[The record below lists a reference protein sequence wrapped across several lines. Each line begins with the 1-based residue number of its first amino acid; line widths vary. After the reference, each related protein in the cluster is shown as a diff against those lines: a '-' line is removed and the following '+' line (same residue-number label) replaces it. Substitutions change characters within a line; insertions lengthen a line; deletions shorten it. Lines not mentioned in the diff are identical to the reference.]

1 MTYQVLARNW
11 RPQRL
16 EELVGQQHVAR
27 TLGNAVQA
35 NRLAHAYVFA
45 GIRGT
50 GKTTVARILAKC
62 LNCESG
68 PTPTPC
74 GECAP
79 CREIAEG
86 RSMDVLEMDAAS
98 RTGVDDIRE
107 LQEVVSYAPVRDRYK
122 ILILDEA
129 HMLSKSAVNALL
141 KTLEEP
147 PPRVVFVLA
156 TTEIQKLLP
165 TILSRCQVFEFRRVA
180 PREVAAHLRKVCDQ
194 GGFRISDRTLDR
206 IARAGE
212 GSVRDSLSVLE
223 RILAFCGDEVE
234 DEQALQVLG
243 AVRTETLAGMVR
255 GLASRDA
262 AAMLRLLDALVE
274 EGHDL
279 LHFWGEMIAV
289 LRDLILLRTV
299 PGRDDLLTRGSDEAA
314 ALAEA
319 AEGLSREDLS
329 RAFQILA
336 DLEPGLKGSSQP
348 RFLFEAA
355 LVRLASLGAV
365 KPIEDFLAALGP
377 AGAAERRSPT
387 ATSPVPAPSRAAA
400 PSTPQKKKALEPAL
414 SGAPG
419 TPGAEAPPIA
429 PQAPAPAGGGDRKAD
444 GPVERFRAAVW
455 DSGGMLGAAIAQAA
469 SVAVEERLLRI
480 AYAPAL
486 DSVRKVVE
494 RSDNLATLKQ
504 CALATLGEHV
514 DVRIESIAAVHG
526 TPAPEGAPPSPRT
539 AAAPPLEGH
548 VVAAAPPDAE
558 GVGKSLWDRARS
570 EPGIRRLLAEFGA
583 QVIEI
588 RPLETARQAEPAGA
602 ESVGPEESP

>member
-1 MTYQVLARNW
+1 MTYQVLARKW

-27 TLGNAVQA
+27 TLRNAIEA

-74 GECAP
+74 GECAS
-79 CREIAEG
+79 CREIVDG
-86 RSMDVLEMDAAS
+86 HSMDVLEMDAAS

-107 LQEVVSYAPVRDRYK
+107 LQEVVAYAPVRDRYK

-129 HMLSKSAVNALL
+129 HMLSKPAVNALL

-156 TTEIQKLLP
+156 TTELQKLLP

-180 PREVAAHLRKVCDQ
+180 PREVAAHLRKVCDS
-194 GGFRISDRTLDR
+194 GGFRISERTLDR

-223 RILAFCGDEVE
+223 RVLAFCGDTVE
-234 DEQALQVLG
+234 DEQALAVLG
-243 AVRTETLAGMVR
+243 AVRTETLVGMVR
-255 GLASRDA
+255 GLAGRDA
-262 AAMLRLLDALVE
+262 AEMLGLLDALAA

-289 LRDLILLRTV
+289 LRDLILLRTL
-299 PGRDDLLTRGSDEAA
+299 PERQDLLSRGSEEAR

-365 KPIEDFLAALGP
+365 TPIEELLAAFG
-377 AGAAERRSPT
+377 AGTGGDRR
-387 ATSPVPAPSRAAA
+387 VPAPSPAPRAPVPAAPAQKKKTAEPALTAKPAGGREADPPAPVAAA
-400 PSTPQKKKALEPAL
+400 PPPVASAPVRDE
-414 SGAPG
+414 GA
-419 TPGAEAPPIA
+419 
-429 PQAPAPAGGGDRKAD
+429 
-444 GPVERFRAAVW
+444 VERFRAAV
-455 DSGGMLGAAIAQAA
+455 SESSGMLGASLTQAA
-469 SVAVEERLLRI
+469 SVALEDGAILI
-480 AYAPAL
+480 AYPPAL
-486 DSVRKVVE
+486 DGIRKVVE
-494 RSDNLATLKQ
+494 REENLATLRR
-504 CALATLGEHV
+504 CALGSFGRPLE
-514 DVRIESIAAVHG
+514 VRIEAAAAAVRG
-526 TPAPEGAPPSPRT
+526 EPRREAPPVT
-539 AAAPPLEGH
+539 AAPAAPPRPKAT
-548 VVAAAPPDAE
+548 VAQPAPAARDDSS
-558 GVGKSLWDRARS
+558 SLLDKARS
-570 EPGIRRLLAEFGA
+570 EPAIRKLLSEFGA

-588 RPLETARQAEPAGA
+588 RPLEAVRPA
-602 ESVGPEESP
+602 ESAADGPEETP